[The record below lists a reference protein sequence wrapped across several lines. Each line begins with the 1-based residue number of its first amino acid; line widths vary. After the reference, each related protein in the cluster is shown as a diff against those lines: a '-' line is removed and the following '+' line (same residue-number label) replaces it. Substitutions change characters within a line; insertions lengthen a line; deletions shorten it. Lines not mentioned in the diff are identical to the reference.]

1 MRRRTNAVITAG
13 IACALAISL
22 AAPAYASDAAPDP
35 IEGDALA
42 AITAEAIEAHYGEA
56 QADPVQAEVASEVE
70 VSPQGTSG
78 EEIDVVLPSTPAAD
92 LEGDESSAAPIFY
105 TDATGDGVRIIS
117 TFPSKED
124 VVDLAYE
131 IGGVLDPYLVQV
143 GDSFKVLDAN
153 DQYVVDLAAPWAI
166 DASGRYLP
174 TSYTL
179 AGNELRQHIDYTDA
193 IFPVVADPAWTY
205 AVDHASFNLI
215 TGKEKATPARV
226 MAELRR
232 CFNCS
237 FPVANAPRAFP
248 SVGQT
253 INLNASPF
261 TMINVAAP
269 VRVSAVVKD
278 GFNFVALPGHF
289 DGADSTISFRFYN
302 DRSGWLHI
310 SVAALIWKD
319 RGALA
324 NEANR
329 SVASQTWANFLAN
342 LIRQRTL

>member
-1 MRRRTNAVITAG
+1 MRRRLNVVITAG
-13 IACALAISL
+13 ITCALAISV
-22 AAPAYASDAAPDP
+22 AMPVYASDTAPEP
-35 IEGDALA
+35 SEGDTLTAV
-42 AITAEAIEAHYGEA
+42 TAEALEAHYGEEV
-56 QADPVQAEVASEVE
+56 ADPVQAGAASEVE
-70 VSPQGTSG
+70 LSPEGLSG
-78 EEIDVVLPSTPAAD
+78 QAVDVVLPSTPSAEV
-92 LEGDESSAAPIFY
+92 EGDESSAAPVFY
-105 TDATGDGVRIIS
+105 TDATGDGIRIIS
-117 TFPSKED
+117 TFPTAED
-124 VVDLAYE
+124 VVDLRYE
-131 IGGVLDPYLVQV
+131 MGGVLDPYLVQV
-143 GDSFKVLDAN
+143 GDAFKVLDLN
-153 DQYVVDLAAPWAI
+153 DRYIVDLAAPWAI

-174 TSYTL
+174 TRYTL
-179 AGNELRQHIDYTDA
+179 TGNELRQHVDFTGA
-193 IFPVVADPAWTY
+193 VFPVVADPAWTY

-215 TGKEKATPARV
+215 TGKEKATPSRV
-226 MAELRR
+226 MAELKR

-278 GFNFVALPGHF
+278 GFNFIALPGHF
-289 DGADSTISFRFYN
+289 DGVDSTVSFRFYN

-310 SVAALIWKD
+310 SVVALIWKD

-324 NEANR
+324 NETNR
-329 SVASQTWANFLAN
+329 RIASQTWANFLAN